1 MCNSLVI
8 TVACTAT
15 PKFKIEK
22 KWIIPK
28 EYLEVQ
34 ITLALRNLFIET
46 FIETNIAPRIRL
58 EIINLEANLIQLRL
72 KVSF

>member
-34 ITLALRNLFIET
+34 ITLALRNLFIDT
-46 FIETNIAPRIRL
+46 FIEINIALRIRL
-58 EIINLEANLIQLRL
+58 EIISLEANLIQLRP